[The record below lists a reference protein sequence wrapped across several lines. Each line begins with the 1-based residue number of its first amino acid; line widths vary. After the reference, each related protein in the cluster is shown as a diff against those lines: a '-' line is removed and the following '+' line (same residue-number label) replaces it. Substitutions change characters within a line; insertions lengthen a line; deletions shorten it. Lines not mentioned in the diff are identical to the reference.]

1 MMSGPQVNPSME
13 EVYQIDTSALDF
25 YKRLK
30 ESVEQEDGKV
40 SVLVKL
46 YEEDYAKKVRH
57 DLAFQNTFLLDKYQS
72 AAGNFQ

>member
-1 MMSGPQVNPSME
+1 MVSGQANPNPDE
-13 EVYQIDTSALDF
+13 IFFIDTSALEF

-46 YEEDYAKKVRH
+46 YEEEYAKKVRH
-57 DLAFQNTFLLDKYQS
+57 DLAFQNTFMLEKY
-72 AAGNFQ
+72 